1 MIYLLIHS
9 SLALTTFLLV
19 LNTFLRGVWKE
30 NINIVL
36 SLLLIAL
43 LITCFVFFG
52 WKAGIVALILTFLY
66 GAVSRSLAVRLA
78 ARIHT
83 LPGEPPPNFIGLPP
97 AALERISQEIRP
109 SNLSEE
115 MGLGMVVS
123 RSDKYQRAREDLLNY
138 CEERA
143 EIQEIL
149 KEFNASRATLE
160 KLYTQLT
167 MAGAGQWR
175 GGHYVAASAIAYPQ
189 TLRFLLKHQSKG
201 DLPVETAWKL
211 LMYFEKGAALD

>member
-1 MIYLLIHS
+1 
-9 SLALTTFLLV
+9 
-19 LNTFLRGVWKE
+19 
-30 NINIVL
+30 
-36 SLLLIAL
+36 
-43 LITCFVFFG
+43 
-52 WKAGIVALILTFLY
+52 
-66 GAVSRSLAVRLA
+66 
-78 ARIHT
+78 
-83 LPGEPPPNFIGLPP
+83 
-97 AALERISQEIRP
+97 
-109 SNLSEE
+109 
-115 MGLGMVVS
+115 MVVS

-138 CEERA
+138 CEERT

-160 KLYTQLT
+160 KLYSQLT